1 MSDQLERLNTLLT
14 RVQANRRV
22 APVRAGQPAN
32 AQALQPMAAA
42 PIAQPEPPRP
52 RRSTP
57 PLAPSAP
64 TANDTMSA
72 AIPADAP
79 LPPGR
84 KPVARPSPLE
94 AAFAGELERES
105 PSTAMRNAR
114 REVAAPAVREPAAP
128 APQPRSQRPPAPAQP
143 VAAPPMPPAQL
154 KPEEIVP
161 HVIEPDLPRTSAR
174 AIAQVVSKHAPAVD
188 ATFGAML
195 KRSLSLRP
203 H

>member
-32 AQALQPMAAA
+32 AQAPQPMAAV
-42 PIAQPEPPRP
+42 AQPAPEPPRP

-57 PLAPSAP
+57 PLAPNAP
-64 TANDTMSA
+64 TANDTTSA
-72 AIPADAP
+72 AMPADAP

-84 KPVARPSPLE
+84 KPAARPSPLE

-105 PSTAMRNAR
+105 PSTAMRGAR
-114 REVAAPAVREPAAP
+114 REVAAPAREPAAP

-143 VAAPPMPPAQL
+143 VAAPPAPL